1 MKDYL
6 ENLVELPE
14 DERITEK
21 ELTEFYNLVDFDV
34 YDLVFDD
41 DTETNG
47 EFLTAAKYDTIRIG
61 LILAKEYGLTLD
73 DIIGYK
79 IEDDFFRTIYYG
91 VIILGA
97 SGNDTEYNKS
107 IILARQLIELRG
119 DL

>member
-14 DERITEK
+14 DERITEE

-47 EFLTAAKYDTIRIG
+47 EFLIAAKYDTIRIG
-61 LILAKEYGLTLD
+61 LIISKEYGLTLD

-91 VIILGA
+91 LIILGA
-97 SGNDTEYNKS
+97 SGKATEYNKA
-107 IILARQLIELRG
+107 IVLARHLIELRG